1 MRLRFLPVFIV
12 LFAAASL
19 RAQTLAPASAPSAR
33 PLTIED
39 AVALALDKNYDLKIQ
54 RLTTDSA
61 TDSLIIADSAYDPT
75 LSLGTTRSYS
85 QSTDG
90 ITSQTGMDTR
100 IGASQKIITGGTIS
114 GSGSLDRTHSR
125 PSLTSRF
132 NPVYNSDV
140 LLSVS
145 QPLFRG
151 AGIATNRANID
162 RAKLG
167 ITRANYDLKDSVLS
181 TIRNVES
188 AYYSLA
194 YARAQL
200 DVRRFSLEVA
210 EKLVEE
216 NKFRRE
222 KGTAIELDVLQAEV
236 GLANARRA
244 LLQAEQTAQ
253 NSEDNLLSLINPF
266 EFAVAPGPVVLPD
279 IGAVAVSF
287 DKSYKLTR
295 DQAPDLASTQ
305 LSVEQLKLDASVAKR
320 NQLPTLDVDAALGY
334 NARKSSAGEATA
346 DVWGSDGYN
355 WQVGATL
362 SLPWGLRADKAR
374 YRQALTTLNREQIR
388 LQQID
393 QDLLVQVRAAIRAV
407 ETNDESLRIA
417 ILATKLSDEQFAAEK
432 ARYDNGLSTFRR
444 VQESKEDLDT
454 ARISELQAKVTL
466 HNALADLARL
476 EASSLN
482 RYRINLAQ

>member
-1 MRLRFLPVFIV
+1 MTVLLAAGLHAQLP
-12 LFAAASL
+12 
-19 RAQTLAPASAPSAR
+19 APASAPSDR
-33 PLTIED
+33 PLTLED

-54 RLTTDSA
+54 RLATGSA
-61 TDSLIIADSAYDPT
+61 TDTLVIADSIYDPT
-75 LSLGTTRSYS
+75 LSLGTTRSYG

-90 ITSQTGMDTR
+90 VTSQSDLDTR
-100 IGASQKIITGGTIS
+100 IGASQRIITGGTIG
-114 GSGSLDRTHSR
+114 GSGSLDRTRSR

-151 AGIATNRANID
+151 AGIAANRATID
-162 RAKLG
+162 RARLG
-167 ITRANYDLKDSVLS
+167 IARANYDLKGSVLS
-181 TIRNVES
+181 TIRSVES
-188 AYYSLA
+188 AYYDLA

-210 EKLVEE
+210 EKLVSE
-216 NKFRRE
+216 NRTRVSV
-222 KGTAIELDVLQAEV
+222 GSAIPLDVLQAEV
-236 GLANARRA
+236 GFANARRA

-279 IGAVAVSF
+279 IGAIAVSF
-287 DKSYKLTR
+287 DRSYKLTR
-295 DQAPDLASTQ
+295 DQAPQLASTQ
-305 LSVEQLKLDASVAKR
+305 LSVEQLKLDATVAKR
-320 NQLPTLDVDAALGY
+320 NQLPTLDLDAALGY
-334 NARKSSAGEATA
+334 NAHKSSAGEATA

-355 WQVGATL
+355 WQLGATL

-374 YRQALTTLNREQIR
+374 YRQALNSLNREQIR

-393 QDLLVQVRAAIRAV
+393 QALLIQVRSAIRAV
-407 ETNDESLRIA
+407 ETTDESLRIA
-417 ILATKLSDEQFAAEK
+417 ILTTKLSDEQFNAEK
-432 ARYDNGLSTFRR
+432 ARYDNDLSTFRR
-444 VQESKEDLDT
+444 VQESKEDLDA